1 MDLVTGIAG
10 LAALGVIGF
19 LLLVAVIVVIGKY
32 KIANPSEALI
42 VVGRKGGKPVL
53 NPETGES
60 SLDLSGQKVVMGGGI
75 FVKPFI
81 EQSYA
86 LSLASRSIRVQIRGA
101 VSKQGIR
108 LNLDAV
114 AIVKVGGSEAAVRAA
129 AQRFLH
135 QQQEIDAF
143 SQEVLAGSLRSIV
156 AP

>member
-1 MDLVTGIAG
+1 MDIVTGIVG
-10 LAALGVIGF
+10 LILLGVLAFVIFVG
-19 LLLVAVIVVIGKY
+19 VIVVIRRY
-32 KIANPSEALI
+32 KIANPSEALV

-81 EQSYA
+81 EKSYA

-108 LNLDAV
+108 LNLD
-114 AIVKVGGSEAAVRAA
+114 
-129 AQRFLH
+129 
-135 QQQEIDAF
+135 
-143 SQEVLAGSLRSIV
+143 
-156 AP
+156 